1 MKQNLI
7 TLTNIVAGVILG
19 ASIQN
24 YLDFNDKS
32 PLIVTAICLISL
44 SLINFTKNK

>member
-1 MKQNLI
+1 MKKNLI
-7 TLTNIVAGVILG
+7 TLTNIVTGMILG

-32 PLIVTAICLISL
+32 SLIITTICLISL
-44 SLINFTKNK
+44 SLINFTNTK